1 MAHEIDTRNGIS
13 TFAFTGPRSAIWHGL
28 GQQMTDDATD
38 AEWRAASGLDFRVC
52 RSRVRFGEGANQ
64 QTWDGQHVLFRSDTK
79 EPIAVVSDGYKIV
92 QPGEAFDFF
101 KTAARDVGL
110 SLSTAGSLKGGR
122 KFFASAK
129 YASGT
134 VVAGDSI
141 DGYLMFA
148 TSCDGSMNTVVK
160 NVQTRPVCHNTLSVA
175 LSERGGRTVKVSH
188 RSVFDHE
195 KVALKMALI
204 VKNHEKFIADA
215 RALSQYGLAPGAAHD
230 LIAQIMGA
238 PAPESVNT
246 QADRDAVEGVL
257 KSAGFNK
264 VLGLFA
270 GEGRGAT
277 MPGVRG
283 TAWGV
288 LNAVTQYFDHEIR
301 ATSADNRTDAAWF
314 GTGDTAKQDAYK
326 FLMDRIAA

>member
-1 MAHEIDTRNGIS
+1 MSHEIDSRNGIN

-28 GQQMTDDATD
+28 GQQMTDDSTD

-52 RSRVRFGEGANQ
+52 RSRVRFGEGPQ
-64 QTWDGQHVLFRSDTK
+64 QKTWDDQHVLFRSDTK
-79 EPIAVVSDGYKIV
+79 EPIALVSKGYKIV

-110 SLSTAGSLKGGR
+110 SLSTAGSLKGGS

-129 YASGT
+129 YDSGT
-134 VVAGDSI
+134 VVGNDTV
-141 DGYLMFA
+141 DGFLLFA
-148 TSCDGSMNTVVK
+148 TSCDGSMNTIVK
-160 NVQTRPVCHNTLSVA
+160 NVATRVVCQNTLSVA
-175 LSERGGRTVKVSH
+175 LGERGGRVVKVSH

-204 VKNHEKFIADA
+204 VKHHEKFIADA
-215 RALSQYGLAPGAAHD
+215 KALSQYGLAPGAAHD

-246 QADRDAVEGVL
+246 QADRDAVDKVL

-277 MPGVRG
+277 LPGVKG

-314 GTGDTAKQDAYK
+314 GTGDDAKVSAYK
-326 FLMDRIAA
+326 FLMDRVSA